1 MQYLDLDQ
9 GTTDYDPYPNHGK
22 LISITLTTQSGMI
35 PEAFQRLLYVA
46 ASEMEPR
53 RRRPRVHSLGF
64 RLSHLEVESIEEDE
78 RISNKMRYSPQAL
91 CRTGY

>member
-1 MQYLDLDQ
+1 MSNLYRVLAKMQYLDLDQ

-53 RRRPRVHSLGF
+53 RRRPRVHSVWSQMALI
-64 RLSHLEVESIEEDE
+64 ESTYE
-78 RISNKMRYSPQAL
+78 YFQQCL
-91 CRTGY
+91 